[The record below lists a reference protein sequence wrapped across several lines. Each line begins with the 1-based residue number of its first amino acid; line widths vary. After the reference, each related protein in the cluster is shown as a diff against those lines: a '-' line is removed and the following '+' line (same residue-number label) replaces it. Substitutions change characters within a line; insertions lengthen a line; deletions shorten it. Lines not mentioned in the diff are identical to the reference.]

1 MTRDNHDIRV
11 LVLIA
16 AGLFV
21 LSSVVRFCLADFPK
35 CIGVLPDEIRYLN
48 LAASLFNEGQLVE
61 RGGFS
66 SFQKIL
72 YPLALSPAFLAD
84 DPLLR
89 VRLIALLNSI
99 YVSSAVFPALLLARR
114 LFTSRTPV
122 IICLLFTLVMP
133 DMCYS
138 MTFLS
143 ECVYLPLALWLIACC
158 LRAFEARGR
167 AGYAWCAGAGL
178 LCYVTY
184 LAKEVA
190 LGFALAFVVMMIVR
204 ICRAKDGGRALGED
218 GRQTIAGWLSHPTR
232 TSRDAAAELAR
243 PRRAQT
249 VLARSHRAQSGSA
262 RDAHNRSSSI
272 RCEQASRAKGSDPL
286 AQVAPTAQVA
296 DARFPHEPEAPVALP
311 CEHRTMSAAATCVV
325 SLVCFIAGFIIPFIL
340 LKFTLFSGLLNSYNQ
355 TDPSV
360 LLNPYTL
367 LFAIYALASDATHF
381 VIAFAF
387 FPLVLPALTW
397 SRLTRR
403 ERDLYLFC
411 LLAFV
416 FILLIVVYTISI
428 REDLGHV
435 GIRPHVRYVAPIFLP
450 LLFLTIK
457 QLLRGDGTAIMRTPI
472 AFAAAIALTL
482 GMCLLV
488 VFMLGNGDYSQGF
501 DNAQFHPL
509 RLLGEQL
516 SALPVDPNADPSAS
530 SSTKDIYHGAFL
542 EINPGIW
549 LAKALV
555 CIYLVFGMWAI
566 ASRRHPR
573 AAVGVPVLIALAMI
587 AGNVGAYQYNDSVYR
602 IDAEEAAEIC
612 AVNEFVSALP
622 DGEQVLVVVDDEN
635 SSFNNLMDVYLESGR
650 LNCAYILERQ
660 LRNALEEGAISQ
672 RELLLASDDTV
683 GDNIFDA
690 NGRTCDDDAGIAY
703 IVMPETQKLKF
714 DEGTTLDVTPEW
726 FEDIVVLQLAPDAS
740 VALVLSAVRMS
751 STR

>member
-21 LSSVVRFCLADFPK
+21 LSSVVRFCLSDFPK
-35 CIGVLPDEIRYLN
+35 CIGVLPDEVRYLN

-190 LGFALAFVVMMIVR
+190 LGFALAFIVMMIVR
-204 ICRAKDGGRALGED
+204 ICRSMRYADANSGLP
-218 GRQTIAGWLSHPTR
+218 SHPTHP
-232 TSRDAAAELAR
+232 SRDAAAELACLR
-243 PRRAQT
+243 HAQT
-249 VLARSHRAQSGSA
+249 VLAKPHRAQCGSA
-262 RDAHNRSSSI
+262 RDARIHACISLI
-272 RCEQASRAKGSDPL
+272 C
-286 AQVAPTAQVA
+286 
-296 DARFPHEPEAPVALP
+296 FF
-311 CEHRTMSAAATCVV
+311 AAFA
-325 SLVCFIAGFIIPFIL
+325 IPFLL

-367 LFAIYALASDATHF
+367 LFAIYALASDATH
-381 VIAFAF
+381 VAIAFAF

-397 SRLTRR
+397 PRLTRR

-501 DNAQFHPL
+501 DNAQFHSL
-509 RLLGEQL
+509 RLLGEQVP
-516 SALPVDPNADPSAS
+516 ALPIDPNAGPSTS
-530 SSTKDIYHGAFL
+530 SSAKDIYHGSFL

-555 CIYLVFGMWAI
+555 CTYLVFGMWAI

-602 IDAEEAAEIC
+602 VDAEETAEIC

-622 DGEQVLVVVDDEN
+622 DGKQVLVVVDDEN
-635 SSFNNLMDVYLESGR
+635 SSFNNLMDVYLENGR

-726 FEDIVVLQLAPDAS
+726 FEDIVVLQLVPDAS
-740 VALVLSAVRMS
+740 VALVPSAVRMS

>member
-21 LSSVVRFCLADFPK
+21 LSSVVRFCLSDFPK
-35 CIGVLPDEIRYLN
+35 CIGVLPDEVRYLN

-204 ICRAKDGGRALGED
+204 ICRSMRYADANSGLP
-218 GRQTIAGWLSHPTR
+218 SHPTHP
-232 TSRDAAAELAR
+232 SRDAAAELACLR
-243 PRRAQT
+243 HAQT
-249 VLARSHRAQSGSA
+249 VLAKPHRAQCGSA
-262 RDAHNRSSSI
+262 RDARIHACISLI
-272 RCEQASRAKGSDPL
+272 C
-286 AQVAPTAQVA
+286 
-296 DARFPHEPEAPVALP
+296 FF
-311 CEHRTMSAAATCVV
+311 AAFA
-325 SLVCFIAGFIIPFIL
+325 IPFLL

-381 VIAFAF
+381 AIAFAF

-397 SRLTRR
+397 PRLTRR

-501 DNAQFHPL
+501 DNAQFHSL
-509 RLLGEQL
+509 RLLGEQVP
-516 SALPVDPNADPSAS
+516 ALPIDPNAGPSTS
-530 SSTKDIYHGAFL
+530 SSAKDIYHGSFL

-555 CIYLVFGMWAI
+555 CTYLVFGMWAI

-602 IDAEEAAEIC
+602 VDAEETAEIC
-612 AVNEFVSALP
+612 AVNEFVFALP

-635 SSFNNLMDVYLESGR
+635 SSFNNLMDVYLENGR

-714 DEGTTLDVTPEW
+714 DEGATLDVTPEW
-726 FEDIVVLQLAPDAS
+726 FEDIVVLQLVPDAS
-740 VALVLSAVRMS
+740 VALVPSAVRMS

>member
-21 LSSVVRFCLADFPK
+21 LSSIVRFCLSDFPK
-35 CIGVLPDEIRYLN
+35 CIGVLPDEVRYLN

-204 ICRAKDGGRALGED
+204 ICRSMRYADANSGLP
-218 GRQTIAGWLSHPTR
+218 SHPTHP
-232 TSRDAAAELAR
+232 SRDAAAELACLR
-243 PRRAQT
+243 HAQT
-249 VLARSHRAQSGSA
+249 VLAKPHRAQCGSA
-262 RDAHNRSSSI
+262 RDARIHACISLI
-272 RCEQASRAKGSDPL
+272 C
-286 AQVAPTAQVA
+286 
-296 DARFPHEPEAPVALP
+296 FF
-311 CEHRTMSAAATCVV
+311 AAFA
-325 SLVCFIAGFIIPFIL
+325 IPFLL

-381 VIAFAF
+381 AIAFAF

-397 SRLTRR
+397 PRLTRR

-501 DNAQFHPL
+501 DNAQFHSL
-509 RLLGEQL
+509 RLLGEQVP
-516 SALPVDPNADPSAS
+516 ALPIDPNAGPSTS
-530 SSTKDIYHGAFL
+530 SNAKDIYHGSFL
-542 EINPGIW
+542 EIDPGIW

-555 CIYLVFGMWAI
+555 CTYLVFGMWAI

-602 IDAEEAAEIC
+602 VDAEETAEIC

-635 SSFNNLMDVYLESGR
+635 SSFNNLMDVYLENGR

-726 FEDIVVLQLAPDAS
+726 FEDIVVLQLVPDAS
-740 VALVLSAVRMS
+740 VALVPSAVRMS

>member
-21 LSSVVRFCLADFPK
+21 LSSVVRYCLSDFPK
-35 CIGVLPDEIRYLN
+35 CIGVLPDEVRYLN

-122 IICLLFTLVMP
+122 IICLLFTLLMP

-158 LRAFEARGR
+158 LRAFEARGK

-204 ICRAKDGGRALGED
+204 ICRSMRYADANSGLP
-218 GRQTIAGWLSHPTR
+218 SHPTHP
-232 TSRDAAAELAR
+232 SRDAAAELACLR
-243 PRRAQT
+243 HAQT
-249 VLARSHRAQSGSA
+249 VLAKPHRAQCGSA
-262 RDAHNRSSSI
+262 RDARIHACISLI
-272 RCEQASRAKGSDPL
+272 C
-286 AQVAPTAQVA
+286 
-296 DARFPHEPEAPVALP
+296 FF
-311 CEHRTMSAAATCVV
+311 AAFA
-325 SLVCFIAGFIIPFIL
+325 IPFLL

-501 DNAQFHPL
+501 DNAQFHSL
-509 RLLGEQL
+509 RLLGEQVP
-516 SALPVDPNADPSAS
+516 ALPIDPNAGPSTS
-530 SSTKDIYHGAFL
+530 SSAKDIYHGSFL

-555 CIYLVFGMWAI
+555 CTYLVFGMWAI

-602 IDAEEAAEIC
+602 VDAEETAEIC

-635 SSFNNLMDVYLESGR
+635 SSFNNLMDVYLENGR

-740 VALVLSAVRMS
+740 VALVPSAVRMS

>member
-21 LSSVVRFCLADFPK
+21 LSSIVRFCLSDFPK
-35 CIGVLPDEIRYLN
+35 CIGVLPDEVRYLN

-190 LGFALAFVVMMIVR
+190 LGFALAFIVMMIAR
-204 ICRAKDGGRALGED
+204 ICRSMRYADANSGLP
-218 GRQTIAGWLSHPTR
+218 SHPTHP
-232 TSRDAAAELAR
+232 SRDAAAELACLR
-243 PRRAQT
+243 HAQT
-249 VLARSHRAQSGSA
+249 VLAKPHRAQCGSA
-262 RDAHNRSSSI
+262 RDARIHACISLI
-272 RCEQASRAKGSDPL
+272 C
-286 AQVAPTAQVA
+286 
-296 DARFPHEPEAPVALP
+296 FF
-311 CEHRTMSAAATCVV
+311 AAFA
-325 SLVCFIAGFIIPFIL
+325 IPFLL

-381 VIAFAF
+381 AIAFAF

-397 SRLTRR
+397 PRLTRR

-501 DNAQFHPL
+501 DNAQFHSL
-509 RLLGEQL
+509 RLLGEQVP
-516 SALPVDPNADPSAS
+516 ALPIDPNAGPSTS
-530 SSTKDIYHGAFL
+530 SSAKDIYHGAFL

-555 CIYLVFGMWAI
+555 CTYLVFGMWAI

-635 SSFNNLMDVYLESGR
+635 SSFNNLMDVYLENGR

-714 DEGTTLDVTPEW
+714 DEDTTLDVTPEW
-726 FEDIVVLQLAPDAS
+726 FEDIVVLQLVPDAS
-740 VALVLSAVRMS
+740 VALVPSAVRMS

>member
-21 LSSVVRFCLADFPK
+21 LSSVVRFCLSDFPK
-35 CIGVLPDEIRYLN
+35 CIGVLPDEVRYLN

-190 LGFALAFVVMMIVR
+190 LGFALAFIVMMIVR
-204 ICRAKDGGRALGED
+204 ICRSMRYADANSGLP
-218 GRQTIAGWLSHPTR
+218 SHPTHP
-232 TSRDAAAELAR
+232 SRDAAAELACLR
-243 PRRAQT
+243 HAQT
-249 VLARSHRAQSGSA
+249 VLAKPHRAQCGSA
-262 RDAHNRSSSI
+262 RDARIHACISLI
-272 RCEQASRAKGSDPL
+272 C
-286 AQVAPTAQVA
+286 
-296 DARFPHEPEAPVALP
+296 FF
-311 CEHRTMSAAATCVV
+311 AAFA
-325 SLVCFIAGFIIPFIL
+325 IPFLL

-381 VIAFAF
+381 AIAFAF

-397 SRLTRR
+397 PRLTRR

-501 DNAQFHPL
+501 DNAQFHSL
-509 RLLGEQL
+509 RLLGEQVP
-516 SALPVDPNADPSAS
+516 ALPIDPNAGPSTS
-530 SSTKDIYHGAFL
+530 SSAKDIYHGSFL

-555 CIYLVFGMWAI
+555 CTYLVFGMWAI

-602 IDAEEAAEIC
+602 VDAEETAEIC

-622 DGEQVLVVVDDEN
+622 DGKQVLVVVDDEN
-635 SSFNNLMDVYLESGR
+635 SSFNNLMDVYLENGR

-726 FEDIVVLQLAPDAS
+726 FEDIVVLQLVPDAS
-740 VALVLSAVRMS
+740 VALVPSAVRMS

>member
-1 MTRDNHDIRV
+1 MSAMRSCEDCLSAPEAREFRSGIARV
-11 LVLIA
+11 V
-16 AGLFV
+16 G
-21 LSSVVRFCLADFPK
+21 
-35 CIGVLPDEIRYLN
+35 
-48 LAASLFNEGQLVE
+48 
-61 RGGFS
+61 
-66 SFQKIL
+66 
-72 YPLALSPAFLAD
+72 
-84 DPLLR
+84 R
-89 VRLIALLNSI
+89 VRGQA
-99 YVSSAVFPALLLARR
+99 
-114 LFTSRTPV
+114 
-122 IICLLFTLVMP
+122 
-133 DMCYS
+133 
-138 MTFLS
+138 
-143 ECVYLPLALWLIACC
+143 W
-158 LRAFEARGR
+158 LRA
-167 AGYAWCAGAGL
+167 CL
-178 LCYVTY
+178 S
-184 LAKEVA
+184 LAC
-190 LGFALAFVVMMIVR
+190 FVV
-204 ICRAKDGGRALGED
+204 
-218 GRQTIAGWLSHPTR
+218 
-232 TSRDAAAELAR
+232 
-243 PRRAQT
+243 
-249 VLARSHRAQSGSA
+249 
-262 RDAHNRSSSI
+262 
-272 RCEQASRAKGSDPL
+272 
-286 AQVAPTAQVA
+286 
-296 DARFPHEPEAPVALP
+296 
-311 CEHRTMSAAATCVV
+311 
-325 SLVCFIAGFIIPFIL
+325 GFLIPFII

-360 LLNPYTL
+360 LLNPYML

-397 SRLTRR
+397 PRLTRR

-457 QLLRGDGTAIMRTPI
+457 QLLRGDGTAIMRTPF
-472 AFAAAIALTL
+472 AFAAAIAMAL

-488 VFMLGNGDYSQGF
+488 VLMLGNGDYSQGF

-509 RLLGEQL
+509 RLLGEHL
-516 SALPVDPNADPSAS
+516 SPLPIDPNVDPSVS
-530 SSTKDIYHGAFL
+530 SGAKDIYHGAFL

-566 ASRRHPR
+566 ASRHHPK
-573 AAVGVPVLIALAMI
+573 AAIGVPVLIALAMI
-587 AGNVGAYQYNDSVYR
+587 AANIGAYQYNDSVYR

-612 AVNEFVSALP
+612 AVNEFASALP

-635 SSFNNLMDVYLESGR
+635 SAFNNLMDVYLENGR

-660 LRNALEEGAISQ
+660 VRNALEEGAISQ

-703 IVMPETQKLKF
+703 IVMPKTQKLKF
-714 DEGTTLDVTPEW
+714 DEGIALDVTPEW
-726 FEDIVVLQLAPDAS
+726 FEDIVVLQLASNAS
-740 VALVLSAVRMS
+740 VALAPSAVRMS

>member
-21 LSSVVRFCLADFPK
+21 LSSVVRFCLSDFPK
-35 CIGVLPDEIRYLN
+35 CIGVLPDEVRYLN

-204 ICRAKDGGRALGED
+204 ICRSMRYADANSGLP
-218 GRQTIAGWLSHPTR
+218 SHPTHP
-232 TSRDAAAELAR
+232 SRDAAAELACLR
-243 PRRAQT
+243 HAQT
-249 VLARSHRAQSGSA
+249 VLAKPHRAQCGSA
-262 RDAHNRSSSI
+262 RDARIHACISLI
-272 RCEQASRAKGSDPL
+272 C
-286 AQVAPTAQVA
+286 
-296 DARFPHEPEAPVALP
+296 FF
-311 CEHRTMSAAATCVV
+311 AAFA
-325 SLVCFIAGFIIPFIL
+325 IPFLL

-381 VIAFAF
+381 AIAFAF

-397 SRLTRR
+397 PRLTRR

-457 QLLRGDGTAIMRTPI
+457 QLLRGDGAAIMRTPI

-509 RLLGEQL
+509 RLLGEQVP
-516 SALPVDPNADPSAS
+516 ALPIDPNADPSAS
-530 SSTKDIYHGAFL
+530 SSAKDIYHGSFL

-555 CIYLVFGMWAI
+555 CTYLVFGMWAI

-602 IDAEEAAEIC
+602 VDAEETAEIC

-635 SSFNNLMDVYLESGR
+635 SSFNNLMDVYLENGR

-714 DEGTTLDVTPEW
+714 DEGATLDVTPEW
-726 FEDIVVLQLAPDAS
+726 FEDIVVLQLVPDAS
-740 VALVLSAVRMS
+740 VALVPSAVRMS

>member
-11 LVLIA
+11 LVLVA
-16 AGLFV
+16 AGLCV

-143 ECVYLPLALWLIACC
+143 ECIYLPLVLWLIACC
-158 LRAFEARGR
+158 LRAFEVRGR

-204 ICRAKDGGRALGED
+204 ICRAKQPDK
-218 GRQTIAGWLSHPTR
+218 
-232 TSRDAAAELAR
+232 SRRGTFVSLPEC
-243 PRRAQT
+243 
-249 VLARSHRAQSGSA
+249 V
-262 RDAHNRSSSI
+262 
-272 RCEQASRAKGSDPL
+272 KGSDPL
-286 AQVAPTAQVA
+286 AQMA
-296 DARFPHEPEAPVALP
+296 DARFP
-311 CEHRTMSAAATCVV
+311 CEHRTMSAAATCAVP
-325 SLVCFIAGFIIPFIL
+325 LVCFLSGFLIPFII

-397 SRLTRR
+397 PRLTRR

-450 LLFLTIK
+450 LLFLSIK
-457 QLLRGDGTAIMRTPI
+457 QLLRGDGTAIMRTPF
-472 AFAAAIALTL
+472 AFAAAIAMTL

-509 RLLGEQL
+509 RLLGEHL
-516 SALPVDPNADPSAS
+516 SPLPIDPNVDPSAS
-530 SSTKDIYHGAFL
+530 SGAKDIYHGAFL

-566 ASRRHPR
+566 ASRHHPK
-573 AAVGVPVLIALAMI
+573 AAIGVPVLIALAMI
-587 AGNVGAYQYNDSVYR
+587 AANIGAYQYNDSVYR

-612 AVNEFVSALP
+612 AVNELVSALP

-635 SSFNNLMDVYLESGR
+635 SAFNNLMDVYLENGR

-660 LRNALEEGAISQ
+660 VRNALEEGAISQ

-703 IVMPETQKLKF
+703 IVMPKTQKLKF
-714 DEGTTLDVTPEW
+714 DEGIALDVTPEW
-726 FEDIVVLQLAPDAS
+726 FEDIVVLQLVPDAS
-740 VALVLSAVRMS
+740 VALVPSAVRMS

>member
-21 LSSVVRFCLADFPK
+21 LSSVVRFCLSDFPK
-35 CIGVLPDEIRYLN
+35 CIGVLPDEVRYLN

-190 LGFALAFVVMMIVR
+190 LGFALAFIVMMIVR
-204 ICRAKDGGRALGED
+204 ICRSMRYADANSGLP
-218 GRQTIAGWLSHPTR
+218 SHPTHP
-232 TSRDAAAELAR
+232 SRDAAAELACLR
-243 PRRAQT
+243 HAQT
-249 VLARSHRAQSGSA
+249 VLAKPHRAQCGSA
-262 RDAHNRSSSI
+262 RDARIHACTSLI
-272 RCEQASRAKGSDPL
+272 C
-286 AQVAPTAQVA
+286 
-296 DARFPHEPEAPVALP
+296 FF
-311 CEHRTMSAAATCVV
+311 AAFA
-325 SLVCFIAGFIIPFIL
+325 IPFIL

-428 REDLGHV
+428 REDLGHI

-457 QLLRGDGTAIMRTPI
+457 QLLRGDGAAIMRTPI

-509 RLLGEQL
+509 RLLGGQVP
-516 SALPVDPNADPSAS
+516 ALPIDPNAGPSTS
-530 SSTKDIYHGAFL
+530 SSAKDIYHGSFL

-555 CIYLVFGMWAI
+555 CTYLVFGMWAI

-602 IDAEEAAEIC
+602 VDAEETAEIC

-635 SSFNNLMDVYLESGR
+635 SSFNNLMDVYLENGR

-726 FEDIVVLQLAPDAS
+726 FEDIVVLQLAPDAF
-740 VALVLSAVRMS
+740 VVLAPSAVRMS

>member
-21 LSSVVRFCLADFPK
+21 LSSVVRFCLSDFPK
-35 CIGVLPDEIRYLN
+35 CIGVLPDEVRYLN

-190 LGFALAFVVMMIVR
+190 LGFALAFIVMMIVR
-204 ICRAKDGGRALGED
+204 ICRAKDGDCYDLD
-218 GRQTIAGWLSHPTR
+218 GGPRTIAGIS
-232 TSRDAAAELAR
+232 SRAELSAM
-243 PRRAQT
+243 
-249 VLARSHRAQSGSA
+249 RS
-262 RDAHNRSSSI
+262 
-272 RCEQASRAKGSDPL
+272 CEDCPS
-286 AQVAPTAQVA
+286 
-296 DARFPHEPEAPVALP
+296 APVAREFRSGIVRSADRVREPACNRPRAAIRSGIARSAGRVRGQAWFRACLP
-311 CEHRTMSAAATCVV
+311 LGCF
-325 SLVCFIAGFIIPFIL
+325 LVGFIIPFIL

-381 VIAFAF
+381 AIAFAF

-397 SRLTRR
+397 PRLTRR
-403 ERDLYLFC
+403 ERDLCLFC

-501 DNAQFHPL
+501 DNVQFHSL
-509 RLLGEQL
+509 RLLGEQVP
-516 SALPVDPNADPSAS
+516 ALPIDPNAGPSTS
-530 SSTKDIYHGAFL
+530 SSAKDIYHGSFL

-555 CIYLVFGMWAI
+555 CTYLVFGMWAI

-602 IDAEEAAEIC
+602 VDAEETAEIC

-635 SSFNNLMDVYLESGR
+635 SSFNNLMDVYLENGR

-660 LRNALEEGAISQ
+660 LRKALEEGAISQ
-672 RELLLASDDTV
+672 RELLLASDDTM
-683 GDNIFDA
+683 GDNIFDV
-690 NGRTCDDDAGIAY
+690 NGRTCDDSAGIAY
-703 IVMPETQKLKF
+703 IVMPKTQKLKF
-714 DEGTTLDVTPEW
+714 DEGTTFDVTPEW
-726 FEDIVVLQLAPDAS
+726 FEGIVMLRLASDVS
-740 VALVLSAVRMS
+740 VALEPSAVRMS

>member
-21 LSSVVRFCLADFPK
+21 LSSVVRFCLSDFPK
-35 CIGVLPDEIRYLN
+35 CIGVLPDEVRYLN

-190 LGFALAFVVMMIVR
+190 LGFALAFIVMMIVR
-204 ICRAKDGGRALGED
+204 ICRSMRYADANSGLP
-218 GRQTIAGWLSHPTR
+218 SHPTHP
-232 TSRDAAAELAR
+232 SRDAAAELACLR
-243 PRRAQT
+243 HAQT
-249 VLARSHRAQSGSA
+249 VLAKPHRAQCGSA
-262 RDAHNRSSSI
+262 RDARIHACISLI
-272 RCEQASRAKGSDPL
+272 C
-286 AQVAPTAQVA
+286 
-296 DARFPHEPEAPVALP
+296 FF
-311 CEHRTMSAAATCVV
+311 AAFA
-325 SLVCFIAGFIIPFIL
+325 IPFLL

-397 SRLTRR
+397 PRLTRR

-428 REDLGHV
+428 REDLGHI

-457 QLLRGDGTAIMRTPI
+457 QLLRGDGAAIMRTPI

-516 SALPVDPNADPSAS
+516 SALPIDPNADPSAS
-530 SSTKDIYHGAFL
+530 SSAKDIYHGAFL

-549 LAKALV
+549 LARALV
-555 CIYLVFGMWAI
+555 CTYLVFGMRAI

-602 IDAEEAAEIC
+602 VDAEETAEIC

-635 SSFNNLMDVYLESGR
+635 SSFNNLMDVYLENGR

-714 DEGTTLDVTPEW
+714 DEGTTLDVTPAW
-726 FEDIVVLQLAPDAS
+726 FEDIVVLQLVPDAS
-740 VALVLSAVRMS
+740 VALVPSAVRMS

>member
-21 LSSVVRFCLADFPK
+21 LSSVVRFCLSDFPK
-35 CIGVLPDEIRYLN
+35 CIGVLPDEVRYLN

-204 ICRAKDGGRALGED
+204 ICRSMRYADANSGLP
-218 GRQTIAGWLSHPTR
+218 SHPTHP
-232 TSRDAAAELAR
+232 SRDAAAELACLR
-243 PRRAQT
+243 HAQT
-249 VLARSHRAQSGSA
+249 VLAKPHRAQCGSA
-262 RDAHNRSSSI
+262 RDARIHACISLI
-272 RCEQASRAKGSDPL
+272 C
-286 AQVAPTAQVA
+286 
-296 DARFPHEPEAPVALP
+296 FF
-311 CEHRTMSAAATCVV
+311 AAFA
-325 SLVCFIAGFIIPFIL
+325 IPFLL

-381 VIAFAF
+381 AIAFAF

-397 SRLTRR
+397 PRLTRR

-516 SALPVDPNADPSAS
+516 SALPIDPNADPSAS
-530 SSTKDIYHGAFL
+530 SSAKDIYHGAFL

-549 LAKALV
+549 LVKALV
-555 CIYLVFGMWAI
+555 CTYLVFGMWAV

-635 SSFNNLMDVYLESGR
+635 SSFNNLMDVYLENGR

-726 FEDIVVLQLAPDAS
+726 FEDIVVLQLVPDAS
-740 VALVLSAVRMS
+740 VALVPSAVRMS
-751 STR
+751 STL

>member
-21 LSSVVRFCLADFPK
+21 LSSVVRFCLSDFPK
-35 CIGVLPDEIRYLN
+35 CIGVLPDEVRYLN

-114 LFTSRTPV
+114 LSTSRTPV

-190 LGFALAFVVMMIVR
+190 LGFALAFIVMMIVR
-204 ICRAKDGGRALGED
+204 SAGRVRGQAWFRACLPLG
-218 GRQTIAGWLSHPTR
+218 
-232 TSRDAAAELAR
+232 
-243 PRRAQT
+243 
-249 VLARSHRAQSGSA
+249 
-262 RDAHNRSSSI
+262 
-272 RCEQASRAKGSDPL
+272 C
-286 AQVAPTAQVA
+286 
-296 DARFPHEPEAPVALP
+296 F
-311 CEHRTMSAAATCVV
+311 
-325 SLVCFIAGFIIPFIL
+325 LVGFIIPFLL

-381 VIAFAF
+381 AIAFAF

-397 SRLTRR
+397 PRLTRR

-428 REDLGHV
+428 REDLGHI

-457 QLLRGDGTAIMRTPI
+457 QLLRGDGAAIMRTPI

-509 RLLGEQL
+509 RLLGEQVP
-516 SALPVDPNADPSAS
+516 ALPIDPNADPSAS
-530 SSTKDIYHGAFL
+530 SSAKDIYHGSFL

-555 CIYLVFGMWAI
+555 CTYLVFGMWAI

-602 IDAEEAAEIC
+602 VDAEETAEIC

-635 SSFNNLMDVYLESGR
+635 SSFNNLMDVYLENGR

-714 DEGTTLDVTPEW
+714 DEGATLDVTPEW
-726 FEDIVVLQLAPDAS
+726 FEDIVVLQLVPDAS
-740 VALVLSAVRMS
+740 VALVPSAVRMS

>member
-21 LSSVVRFCLADFPK
+21 LSSVVRFCLSDFSK
-35 CIGVLPDEIRYLN
+35 CIGVLPDEVRYLN

-204 ICRAKDGGRALGED
+204 ICRSMRYADANSGLP
-218 GRQTIAGWLSHPTR
+218 SHPTHP
-232 TSRDAAAELAR
+232 SRDAAAELACLR
-243 PRRAQT
+243 HAQT
-249 VLARSHRAQSGSA
+249 VLAKPHRAQCGSA
-262 RDAHNRSSSI
+262 RDARIHACISLI
-272 RCEQASRAKGSDPL
+272 C
-286 AQVAPTAQVA
+286 
-296 DARFPHEPEAPVALP
+296 FF
-311 CEHRTMSAAATCVV
+311 AAFAI
-325 SLVCFIAGFIIPFIL
+325 SFIL

-381 VIAFAF
+381 AIAFAF

-397 SRLTRR
+397 PRLTRR

-501 DNAQFHPL
+501 DNAQFHSL
-509 RLLGEQL
+509 RLLGEQVP
-516 SALPVDPNADPSAS
+516 ALPIDPNAGPSTS
-530 SSTKDIYHGAFL
+530 SSAKDICHGSFL

-555 CIYLVFGMWAI
+555 CTYLVFGMWAI

-602 IDAEEAAEIC
+602 VDAEETAEIC

-635 SSFNNLMDVYLESGR
+635 SSFNNLMDVYLENGR

-726 FEDIVVLQLAPDAS
+726 FEDIVVLQLVPDAS
-740 VALVLSAVRMS
+740 VALVPSAVRMS

>member
-21 LSSVVRFCLADFPK
+21 LSSIVRFCLADFPK

-167 AGYAWCAGAGL
+167 VGYAWCAGAGL

-204 ICRAKDGGRALGED
+204 ICRSMRYADANSGLP
-218 GRQTIAGWLSHPTR
+218 SHPTHP
-232 TSRDAAAELAR
+232 SRDAAAELACLR
-243 PRRAQT
+243 HAQT
-249 VLARSHRAQSGSA
+249 VLAKPHRAQCGSA
-262 RDAHNRSSSI
+262 RDARIHACISLI
-272 RCEQASRAKGSDPL
+272 C
-286 AQVAPTAQVA
+286 
-296 DARFPHEPEAPVALP
+296 FF
-311 CEHRTMSAAATCVV
+311 AAFA
-325 SLVCFIAGFIIPFIL
+325 IPFIL

-530 SSTKDIYHGAFL
+530 SSAKDIYHGAFL

>member
-21 LSSVVRFCLADFPK
+21 LSSIVRFCLADFPK

-89 VRLIALLNSI
+89 VRLITLLNSI

-122 IICLLFTLVMP
+122 IICLLFTLAMP

-143 ECVYLPLALWLIACC
+143 ECIYLPLALWLVACC
-158 LRAFEARGR
+158 LHAFEARGR

-190 LGFALAFVVMMIVR
+190 LGFALAFIVMMIVR
-204 ICRAKDGGRALGED
+204 ICRAKQPD
-218 GRQTIAGWLSHPTR
+218 
-232 TSRDAAAELAR
+232 
-243 PRRAQT
+243 
-249 VLARSHRAQSGSA
+249 RSCRGTFV
-262 RDAHNRSSSI
+262 SSPE
-272 RCEQASRAKGSDPL
+272 CAKGSDPL

-311 CEHRTMSAAATCVV
+311 CEHRTMSAAATCAV
-325 SLVCFIAGFIIPFIL
+325 SLVCFIAGFAIPFIL

-397 SRLTRR
+397 PRLTRR

-472 AFAAAIALTL
+472 AFAAAIAMTL

-501 DNAQFHPL
+501 DNAQFHSL
-509 RLLGEQL
+509 RLLGEQVP
-516 SALPVDPNADPSAS
+516 ALPIDPNAGPSTS
-530 SSTKDIYHGAFL
+530 SSAKDIYHGSFL

-549 LAKALV
+549 LVKALV
-555 CIYLVFGMWAI
+555 CTYLVFGMWAV

-573 AAVGVPVLIALAMI
+573 TAIGVPVLIALAMI

-635 SSFNNLMDVYLESGR
+635 SSFNNLMDVYLENGR
-650 LNCAYILERQ
+650 LNCVYILERQ
-660 LRNALEEGAISQ
+660 LRNALEEGTISQ

-703 IVMPETQKLKF
+703 IVMPKTQKLKF
-714 DEGTTLDVTPEW
+714 DEGTVLDVTPAW
-726 FEDIVVLQLAPDAS
+726 FEDVVVFQLAPDAP
-740 VALVLSAVRMS
+740 VALAPSAVRMS

>member
-21 LSSVVRFCLADFPK
+21 LSSVVRFCLSDFPK
-35 CIGVLPDEIRYLN
+35 CIGVLPDEVRYLN

-158 LRAFEARGR
+158 LRAFEAWGR

-190 LGFALAFVVMMIVR
+190 LGFALAFIVMMIVR
-204 ICRAKDGGRALGED
+204 ICRSMRYADANSGLP
-218 GRQTIAGWLSHPTR
+218 SHPTHP
-232 TSRDAAAELAR
+232 SRDAAAELACLR
-243 PRRAQT
+243 HAQT
-249 VLARSHRAQSGSA
+249 VLAKPHRAQCGSA
-262 RDAHNRSSSI
+262 RDARIHACISLI
-272 RCEQASRAKGSDPL
+272 C
-286 AQVAPTAQVA
+286 
-296 DARFPHEPEAPVALP
+296 FF
-311 CEHRTMSAAATCVV
+311 AAFA
-325 SLVCFIAGFIIPFIL
+325 IPFLL

-397 SRLTRR
+397 PRLTRR

-509 RLLGEQL
+509 RLLGEQVP
-516 SALPVDPNADPSAS
+516 ALPIDPNAGPSTS
-530 SSTKDIYHGAFL
+530 SSAKDIYHGSFL

-555 CIYLVFGMWAI
+555 CTYLVFGMWAI

-602 IDAEEAAEIC
+602 VDAEETAEIC

-635 SSFNNLMDVYLESGR
+635 SSFNNLMDVYLENGR

-726 FEDIVVLQLAPDAS
+726 FEDIVVLQLVPDAS
-740 VALVLSAVRMS
+740 VALVPSAVRMS

>member
-11 LVLIA
+11 LVLVA

-48 LAASLFNEGQLVE
+48 LAASLFNEGQLIE

-114 LFTSRTPV
+114 LFTGKAPV
-122 IICLLFTLVMP
+122 IACLLFALIMP

-143 ECVYLPLALWLIACC
+143 ECIYLPLALWLIACC
-158 LRAFEARGR
+158 LRALEARGR
-167 AGYAWCAGAGL
+167 AQYAWCVGAGL

-190 LGFALAFVVMMIVR
+190 LGFALAFIVMMIVR
-204 ICRAKDGGRALGED
+204 ICRAKDDGRAQAVVRSG
-218 GRQTIAGWLSHPTR
+218 I
-232 TSRDAAAELAR
+232 
-243 PRRAQT
+243 
-249 VLARSHRAQSGSA
+249 ARSAGRVRGQAWFRA
-262 RDAHNRSSSI
+262 
-272 RCEQASRAKGSDPL
+272 CLPL
-286 AQVAPTAQVA
+286 AC
-296 DARFPHEPEAPVALP
+296 F
-311 CEHRTMSAAATCVV
+311 
-325 SLVCFIAGFIIPFIL
+325 LVGFIIPFII

-397 SRLTRR
+397 PRLTRR

-457 QLLRGDGTAIMRTPI
+457 QLLRGDGTAIMRTPF
-472 AFAAAIALTL
+472 AFAAAIAMTL

-509 RLLGEQL
+509 RLLGEHL
-516 SALPVDPNADPSAS
+516 SPLPIDPNVDPSAS
-530 SSTKDIYHGAFL
+530 SGAKDIYHGAFL

-566 ASRRHPR
+566 ASRHHPK
-573 AAVGVPVLIALAMI
+573 AAIGVPVLIALAMI
-587 AGNVGAYQYNDSVYR
+587 AANIGAYQYNDSVYR

-612 AVNEFVSALP
+612 AVNELVSALP

-635 SSFNNLMDVYLESGR
+635 SAFNNLMDVYLENGR

-660 LRNALEEGAISQ
+660 VRNALEEGAISQ

-703 IVMPETQKLKF
+703 IVMPKTQKLKF
-714 DEGTTLDVTPEW
+714 DEGIALDVTPEW
-726 FEDIVVLQLAPDAS
+726 FEDIAVLQLASNAP
-740 VALVLSAVRMS
+740 VALSPSAVRMS

>member
-21 LSSVVRFCLADFPK
+21 LSSVVRFCLSDFPK
-35 CIGVLPDEIRYLN
+35 CIGVLPDEVRYLN

-190 LGFALAFVVMMIVR
+190 LGFALAFIVMMIVR
-204 ICRAKDGGRALGED
+204 ICRSMRYADANSGLP
-218 GRQTIAGWLSHPTR
+218 SHPTHP
-232 TSRDAAAELAR
+232 SRDAAAELACLR
-243 PRRAQT
+243 HAQT
-249 VLARSHRAQSGSA
+249 VLAKPHRAQCGSA
-262 RDAHNRSSSI
+262 RDARIHACISLI
-272 RCEQASRAKGSDPL
+272 C
-286 AQVAPTAQVA
+286 
-296 DARFPHEPEAPVALP
+296 FF
-311 CEHRTMSAAATCVV
+311 AAFA
-325 SLVCFIAGFIIPFIL
+325 IPFLL

-381 VIAFAF
+381 AIAFAF

-397 SRLTRR
+397 PRLTRR

-501 DNAQFHPL
+501 DNAQFHSL
-509 RLLGEQL
+509 RLLGEQVP
-516 SALPVDPNADPSAS
+516 ALPIDPNAGPSTS
-530 SSTKDIYHGAFL
+530 SSAKDIYHGSFL

-555 CIYLVFGMWAI
+555 CTYLVFGMWAI

-602 IDAEEAAEIC
+602 VDAEETAEIC

-635 SSFNNLMDVYLESGR
+635 SSFNNLMDVYLENGR

-726 FEDIVVLQLAPDAS
+726 FEDIVVLQLVPDAS
-740 VALVLSAVRMS
+740 VALVPSAVRMS

>member
-11 LVLIA
+11 LVLVA

-48 LAASLFNEGQLVE
+48 LAASLFNEGQLIE

-89 VRLIALLNSI
+89 VRLITLLNSI

-114 LFTSRTPV
+114 LFTGKAPV
-122 IICLLFTLVMP
+122 IVCLLLTLIMP

-143 ECVYLPLALWLIACC
+143 ECIYLPLALWLIACC
-158 LRAFEARGR
+158 LRALEARGR
-167 AGYAWCAGAGL
+167 AQYAWCAGAGL

-190 LGFALAFVVMMIVR
+190 LGFALAFIVVMIVR
-204 ICRAKDGGRALGED
+204 ICRAKDDGRAQADDGLRTTAGISSRSAMSAMRSCED
-218 GRQTIAGWLSHPTR
+218 CLSAP
-232 TSRDAAAELAR
+232 EAR
-243 PRRAQT
+243 EFRSSI
-249 VLARSHRAQSGSA
+249 ARSAGRVRGQACGRPQAAVRSGIARVVGRVRGQAWLRACLS
-262 RDAHNRSSSI
+262 
-272 RCEQASRAKGSDPL
+272 L
-286 AQVAPTAQVA
+286 AC
-296 DARFPHEPEAPVALP
+296 F
-311 CEHRTMSAAATCVV
+311 VV
-325 SLVCFIAGFIIPFIL
+325 GFLIPFII

-355 TDPSV
+355 PDPSV

-397 SRLTRR
+397 PRLTRR

-457 QLLRGDGTAIMRTPI
+457 QLLRGDGTAIMRTPF
-472 AFAAAIALTL
+472 AFAAAIAMTL

-509 RLLGEQL
+509 RLLGEHL
-516 SALPVDPNADPSAS
+516 SPLPIDPNVDPSAS
-530 SSTKDIYHGAFL
+530 SGAKDIYHGAFL

-566 ASRRHPR
+566 ASRHHPK
-573 AAVGVPVLIALAMI
+573 AAIGVPVLIALAMI
-587 AGNVGAYQYNDSVYR
+587 AANIGAYQYNDSVYR

-612 AVNEFVSALP
+612 AVNELVSALP
-622 DGEQVLVVVDDEN
+622 DGEQVLVVVDDE
-635 SSFNNLMDVYLESGR
+635 SSAFNNLMDVYLENGR

-660 LRNALEEGAISQ
+660 VRNALEEGAISQ

-703 IVMPETQKLKF
+703 IVMPKTQKLKF
-714 DEGTTLDVTPEW
+714 DEGIALDVTPEW
-726 FEDIVVLQLAPDAS
+726 FEDIVVLQLASNAP
-740 VALVLSAVRMS
+740 VALAPSAVRMS

>member
-21 LSSVVRFCLADFPK
+21 LSSVVRFCLSDFPK
-35 CIGVLPDEIRYLN
+35 CIGVLPDEVRYLN

-204 ICRAKDGGRALGED
+204 ICRSMRYADANSGLP
-218 GRQTIAGWLSHPTR
+218 SHPTHP
-232 TSRDAAAELAR
+232 SRDAAAELACLR
-243 PRRAQT
+243 HAQT
-249 VLARSHRAQSGSA
+249 VLAKPHRAQCGSA
-262 RDAHNRSSSI
+262 RDARIHACISLI
-272 RCEQASRAKGSDPL
+272 C
-286 AQVAPTAQVA
+286 
-296 DARFPHEPEAPVALP
+296 FF
-311 CEHRTMSAAATCVV
+311 AAFA
-325 SLVCFIAGFIIPFIL
+325 IPFLL

-381 VIAFAF
+381 AIAFAF

-397 SRLTRR
+397 PRLTRR

-501 DNAQFHPL
+501 DNAQFHSL
-509 RLLGEQL
+509 RLLGEQVP
-516 SALPVDPNADPSAS
+516 ALPIDPNADPFTS
-530 SSTKDIYHGAFL
+530 SSTKDIYHGSFL

-555 CIYLVFGMWAI
+555 CTYLVFGMWAI

-602 IDAEEAAEIC
+602 VDAEETAEIC

-635 SSFNNLMDVYLESGR
+635 SSFNNLMDVYLENGR

-726 FEDIVVLQLAPDAS
+726 FEDIVVLQLVPDAS
-740 VALVLSAVRMS
+740 VALVPSAVRMS